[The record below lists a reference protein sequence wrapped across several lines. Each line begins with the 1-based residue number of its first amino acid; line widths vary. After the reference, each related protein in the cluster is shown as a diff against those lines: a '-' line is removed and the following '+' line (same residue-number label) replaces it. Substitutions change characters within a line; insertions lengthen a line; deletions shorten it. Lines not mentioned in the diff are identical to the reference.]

1 MAQIAILIDAGE
13 SQPQA
18 ELDRK
23 VLDKAGAIEAMQGLI
38 NLLKESQAGTQEQIT
53 MEVTTASADLS
64 VDVSVSTDERQR
76 TFTK

>member
-38 NLLKESQAGTQEQIT
+38 NFLKESQSGSQEPIS
-53 MEVTTASADLS
+53 MEVTTASADLA
-64 VDVSVSTDERQR
+64 VDVSVATDERQR
-76 TFTK
+76 TFNK